1 MKSERRLE
9 RFLRRIDVI
18 PDAERTRSVLDE
30 ILEVGEQTKERTLAR
45 KRPTERRYVMNRR
58 LWKIAASIA
67 VVATVIV
74 VMEILNNGGQEAYA
88 FEQTVEAMRKTWSY
102 HVQTYYGSPTNERE
116 EFWAEF
122 DRRGKVMRLR
132 IVDRCYEKPENPV
145 IAIRNYLYED
155 VFIPNGRDPGIHIHR
170 KAVVN
175 FDADRLEKFDP
186 GTLIESFDDDIQEG
200 KATVEISDS
209 PTPEGNIIVK
219 ITHHRARW
227 LRILAVDPETKL
239 VVRFDMIRLNELNN
253 GTEDRYIHGVEVLE
267 YNQAFDAQLF
277 EPNFPGSIFIDQT
290 KIADMGLEQGRMS
303 AQDAAAEVVLLALKA
318 WATGDFETAG
328 RLFGAP
334 PDFLSKTYRPRLRP
348 ADINDIS
355 VGKATT
361 NYNGDLV
368 SGKGIFRFDV
378 MATYTV
384 ERGGKLEKIE
394 KLFIVSSVE
403 ERFERWYINPE
414 CL

>member
-1 MKSERRLE
+1 
-9 RFLRRIDVI
+9 VI

-30 ILEVGEQTKERTLAR
+30 ILEVGEQTRERTSAR

-58 LWKIAASIA
+58 LWKIAASLA

-74 VMEILNNGGQEAYA
+74 VMEILHNGGQEAYA
-88 FEQTVEAMRKTWSY
+88 FEQTVEAMRKTRSY
-102 HVQTYYGSPTNERE
+102 HIQTYYGKPTTERQE
-116 EFWAEF
+116 YWVEF
-122 DRRGKVMRLR
+122 DREGEVIRLR
-132 IVDRCYEKPENPV
+132 MVDRCVMGWPDNPY
-145 IAIRNYLYED
+145 IAIRNCQYED
-155 VFIPNGRDPGIHIHR
+155 TFAPMGRDPGLHIHR

-175 FDADRLEKFDP
+175 FDVDQLEEFDP
-186 GTLIESFDDDIQEG
+186 GTLIDSFDDDIREG
-200 KATVEISDS
+200 KATVEIGDTL
-209 PTPEGNIIVK
+209 TPEGNIIVE

-239 VVRFDMIRLNELNN
+239 VVRFDMIRLNELNE
-253 GTEDRYIHGVEVLE
+253 GTEDRYINGIEVLE
-267 YNQAFDAQLF
+267 YNQAFDPELF
-277 EPNFPGSIFIDQT
+277 EPNFPDSIFIDQT
-290 KIADMGLEQGRMS
+290 KIADMGLEQGQMS
-303 AQDAAAEVVLLALKA
+303 AEEAAAEVVVLALEA
-318 WATGDFETAG
+318 WAVGDLETAG
-328 RLFGAP
+328 RFFGAP
-334 PDFLSKTYRPRLRP
+334 ADFLTKTYRPRLRP
-348 ADINDIS
+348 ANIDDIF

-378 MATYTV
+378 MATYTI

-403 ERFERWYINPE
+403 ERFDRWYINPE